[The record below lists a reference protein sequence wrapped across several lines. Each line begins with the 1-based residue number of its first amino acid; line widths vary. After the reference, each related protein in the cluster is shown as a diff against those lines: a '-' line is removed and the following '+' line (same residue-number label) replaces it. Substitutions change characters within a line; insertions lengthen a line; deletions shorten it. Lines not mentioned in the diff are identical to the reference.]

1 MAHNI
6 RIDIAC
12 DLCGGSH
19 EIFVLSNRVGY
30 ARSFQY
36 ECPEKHKPTSMP
48 ANAFRSMEAVP
59 ALPAEAL
66 LATIVE

>member
-6 RIDIAC
+6 RIDITC

-19 EIFVLSNRVGY
+19 DIFVLSNRVGY
-30 ARSFQY
+30 ARSLQY
-36 ECPEKHKPTSMP
+36 ECLEKHNPTSMA

-66 LATIVE
+66 LATVVQ